1 MMPPQAMSA
10 AEAGALTTPQPQKQ
24 PAPFFVTQAQ
34 HSDLTQQLQN
44 LRAEN
49 AALRLQAASAN
60 AELRTALLRLEES
73 AKKVTT
79 LEEEVL
85 RLTME
90 NAELRALITTL
101 KERSAAQ
108 NERIAAQD
116 ERIAAQDECITTL
129 KERSA
134 AQDECITTLKERDAA
149 QDERIRAIQ
158 QEQDRFVARNVFA
171 TMFGIAKAVD
181 SELKRRCQPIERALG
196 QEGDPRPRLAAL
208 HLTNPLRREDLV
220 AVKLTMGR
228 HHSAHSG
235 LLFRGDQKAK
245 AFVRDFVMPTELDAE
260 EQQVLAM
267 LHQTCRDHQRF
278 ADISPASAPTPT
290 ALEDNVWRGLFD

>member
-1 MMPPQAMSA
+1 MPPQAMSA

-108 NERIAAQD
+108 
-116 ERIAAQDECITTL
+116 DECITTL
-129 KERSA
+129 KERN
-134 AQDECITTLKERDAA
+134 AA

-220 AVKLTMGR
+220 AVKLTMER

-235 LLFRGDQKAK
+235 LLFLGDQKAK

>member
-90 NAELRALITTL
+90 NAELRALIATL
-101 KERSAAQ
+101 KER
-108 NERIAAQD
+108 N
-116 ERIAAQDECITTL
+116 
-129 KERSA
+129 
-134 AQDECITTLKERDAA
+134 AA